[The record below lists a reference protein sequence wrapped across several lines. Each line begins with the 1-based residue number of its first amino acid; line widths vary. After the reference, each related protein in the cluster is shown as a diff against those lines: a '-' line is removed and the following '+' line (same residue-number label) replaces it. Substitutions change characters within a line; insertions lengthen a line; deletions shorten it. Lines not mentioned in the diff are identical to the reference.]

1 MTINL
6 KPFQQKAVD
15 ELIGGVA
22 YLLSKDGQQKVCVF
36 QAPTGSGKTVMTAKF
51 IEGLIRERAEEDV
64 CFVWVTIGKGDLH
77 LQSRHDLERIFN
89 GSPRVVLVE
98 EEFSGGREH
107 IIRNEVVVA
116 NWEKL
121 RNKDR
126 ATGEWKNLLMKEGE
140 KLNFRDVLDKT
151 REERRIILI
160 IDESHI
166 GATAER
172 TNELRREINADVV
185 LEMSATPKIQPD
197 AKDIAQGNAKY
208 VYVDPS
214 VVIEE
219 GMIKKDVVINEGIGE
234 IVTDEDD
241 SQTIVLEAAYQ
252 KRSELKALYEKEK
265 VRINPLVLIQIPS
278 AEAGEA
284 KIEAIKIF
292 LSKKGITEKNGKLA
306 IWLAEQKSET
316 IDWIREPDNEIEFL
330 IFKQAID
337 TGWDCTRAHILVKF
351 RESHSETFEIQT
363 VGRILRMPEQKHYAS
378 EDLNRAFLYTNV
390 QSILVKREE
399 YNLNIIKHIKSTRM
413 PEYTS
418 IALRSYYKARA
429 DYGDVTSSFLPVF
442 DRVACEHLGI
452 TGDAVFFAQNEDVL
466 RKQGIN
472 LERMRYE
479 QEIIA
484 DTKIDAKS
492 FDELLGKIVPDA
504 LARLALAGN
513 DLQALF
519 EQIIRS
525 HLGSF
530 TNVRRS
536 VPAVKTAVY
545 QWFRKYLGSEEWS
558 EEILLVQK
566 MFVHNGNRKVFETI
580 LSKAIEAYR
589 VVKEQEVRKRVA
601 ESEQYYIFEIPQEM
615 FFNEYTDERR
625 DDAKKYAH
633 HPCYLA
639 TGRSIPE
646 QHFEEFLNE
655 NTDKI
660 SWWWKNGENKQ
671 TYFGIKY
678 EYEGGFYTFYPDYL
692 VQHADG
698 RLGIFEVKEA
708 GDRDGTTYTK
718 VKAEALQKYIVD
730 QKNKNI
736 FGGIVIERNSGWYV
750 NDKAAYDWEKCE
762 RGDWSEWKDMNF

>member
-1 MTINL
+1 MNINL

-15 ELIGGVA
+15 ELTSGVKK
-22 YLLSKDGQQKVCVF
+22 LLAKDGQQKVCVF

-51 IEGLIRERAEEDV
+51 IEELIREMQSDDL
-64 CFVWVTIGKGDLH
+64 CFVWVTIGKGNLH
-77 LQSRHDLERIFN
+77 LQSKHDLERIFN

-98 EEFSGGREH
+98 EEFAGGREH
-107 IIRNEVVVA
+107 IIQNEVVVA

-126 ATGEWKNLLMKEGE
+126 STGDWKNLLMKEGE

-151 REERRIILI
+151 REERRIVLI

-197 AKDIAQGNAKY
+197 AKDIAQGNAQY

-219 GMIKKDVVINEGIGE
+219 GMIKKDVVINEGIGKT
-234 IVTDEDD
+234 VADEDD

-252 KRSELKALYEKEK
+252 KRQELKALYEKEK
-265 VRINPLVLIQIPS
+265 VNINPLVLIQIPP

-284 KIEAIKIF
+284 KIEAIRMF
-292 LSKKGITEKNGKLA
+292 LSKKGATEKNGKLA

-316 IDWIREPDNEIEFL
+316 IDWIRERDNEIEFL

-351 RESHSETFEIQT
+351 RETHSETFEIQT

-378 EDLNRAFLYTNV
+378 EELNRAFLYTNV

-399 YNLNIIKHIKSTRM
+399 YNLNIIKHIKSERIAA
-413 PEYTS
+413 YKG
-418 IALRSYYKARA
+418 IALQSYYKARA

-442 DRVACEHLGI
+442 DKVACEHFGLKC
-452 TGDAVFFAQNEDVL
+452 DVVFFAQNVEAL
-466 RKQGIN
+466 QKQGIN
-472 LERMRYE
+472 MDRTHYE

-484 DTKIDAKS
+484 DTKIKVDG
-492 FDELLGKIVPDA
+492 FDDLEGKIEPEA
-504 LARLALAGN
+504 LARLTIAGN

-519 EQIIRS
+519 EHIIWT
-525 HLGSF
+525 HLGPF

-536 VPAVKTAVY
+536 VPAVKTAIY
-545 QWFRKYLGSEEWS
+545 SWFRKYFGSEDWL
-558 EEILLVQK
+558 EEILLAQK
-566 MFVHNGNRKVFETI
+566 IFVHNGNRKVFEI
-580 LSKAIEAYR
+580 VLSKAITEYQA
-589 VVKEQEVRKRVA
+589 VKEREVRKRA
-601 ESEQYYIFEIPQEM
+601 EESEQYYTFEVPTEM
-615 FFNEYTDERR
+615 FFNEYTDERVE
-625 DDAKKYAH
+625 AKKYAH
-633 HPCYLA
+633 NPCYLSS
-639 TGRSIPE
+639 GRSIPE
-646 QHFEEFLNE
+646 QHFEAFLNE
-655 NTDKI
+655 NADKI
-660 SWWWKNGENKQ
+660 AWWWKNGENKQ
-671 TYFGIKY
+671 TYFGVKYKY
-678 EYEGGFYTFYPDYL
+678 EGNVYTFYPDYL

-698 RLGIFEVKEA
+698 RLGILEVKDKD
-708 GDRDGTTYTK
+708 DRDVKTWTK
-718 VKAEALQKYIVD
+718 AKAEALQAYTED
-730 QKNKNI
+730 QKRKELY
-736 FGGIVIERNSGWYV
+736 GGIVIEKSGEWLIH
-750 NDKAAYDWEKCE
+750 NDEK
-762 RGDWSEWKDMNF
+762 RLIL